1 MEVNPSWF
9 RDDVRQVYR
18 AKSIGPNRIVAVFF
32 VGGGCLEN
40 SRKPLEFQGILIFET
55 HPFLKCQPPTWWWLS
70 LGRGPTQAISA
81 WFTTTLGDLYTM
93 HNVTIP
99 SYVQAADFAQKLS
112 HLVESQINMRMFRS
126 MVGGKYRMKLMVTI
140 WRWLHKALEVTN
152 VTASIIWWVI
162 YMKIYVKILEKSWI
176 MRENGVK
183 WDI

>member
-1 MEVNPSWF
+1 
-9 RDDVRQVYR
+9 
-18 AKSIGPNRIVAVFF
+18 
-32 VGGGCLEN
+32 
-40 SRKPLEFQGILIFET
+40 
-55 HPFLKCQPPTWWWLS
+55 
-70 LGRGPTQAISA
+70 
-81 WFTTTLGDLYTM
+81 M